1 MLALTLA
8 LATLQ
13 GSHLPL
19 HPASA
24 QFVIEVPE
32 VARLLAA
39 YEKAPL
45 VALTRDEAARA
56 AFARFGEQMDFDAAA
71 GLRPLLELAGL
82 PPTTGTEELLAM
94 ARRAERFSLS
104 VSTREEHPGEF
115 RASFER
121 AVRTQLEILDI
132 EDAIASQFD
141 SEPPGRLEQLLLPD
155 ALRTDEW
162 GRAFQ
167 LERTNSGSTRVVSL
181 GADGARGGDGANAD
195 IDADLDQER
204 WIEKELELRRAILV
218 AIDFTDEAL
227 ARGSLEE
234 LKSAMGAD
242 VTASTRTLEFA
253 GSPALWSSFTTKKP
267 AESEGWS
274 LRAGA
279 RVLFGFGAARVD
291 DVVARLAD
299 PKGSLATQPRW
310 TALQATLGA
319 PAGVVVAQGELDTD
333 VLAGLLSEAID
344 LLPKPSALSRLEP
357 TPTAFRMQLVGERF
371 HTDLWRPEASDSS
384 WFAALGAAR
393 PDAATLELVPADA
406 AGVLATRID
415 VARLER
421 QFRARVGL
429 DEVAAARLAELEQKH
444 GFDLSKDVFGNL
456 AGGMSLHVMPLNSIG
471 LPNVVA
477 MFELRDAAAFERG
490 MNGLATAFAQQPGQT
505 MKLKASRYRDAALWT
520 IETGDAAASASP
532 IPFDVSPTIAIA
544 GGRAI
549 LATTALFAKREVKR
563 VLGDEPKNAEP
574 LARFAGAPADA
585 TLVGAMDW
593 RSMID
598 SLYTT
603 LRGAAALAGGF
614 ADLPIDLTA
623 LSAALPE
630 KPEVFTRFFAPTTMW
645 GRPVEHGFHVHLEAS
660 FGPETWISLAAL
672 GTSVAT
678 TMSDRPA
685 DTSEAPAQPEAPAS
699 AAELATTKLALD
711 RVATRL
717 FVYQLD
723 QGTYPEALAALTQPT
738 ESYPQGYLDGEP
750 LPKDGWG
757 RELLYR
763 RDGDGYRLWSSGA
776 DGVDGTA
783 DDVQP

>member
-13 GSHLPL
+13 GSHHPL
-19 HPASA
+19 HPARA
-24 QFVIEVPE
+24 QLVLEVPD
-32 VARLLAA
+32 VASLLSA
-39 YEKAPL
+39 YDRAPL
-45 VALTRDEAARA
+45 VALMRDETARA
-56 AFARFGEQMDFDAAA
+56 AFARFGEQMSFDASA

-82 PPTTGTEELLAM
+82 PPTTGTDELLTM

-104 VSTREEHPGEF
+104 VSTREE
-115 RASFER
+115 RANELRESFER

-132 EDAIASQFD
+132 EDAIAAAGNAGKL
-141 SEPPGRLEQLLLPD
+141 ERLDTLALD
-155 ALRTDEW
+155 ARLATDEW
-162 GRAFQ
+162 GEPYQ
-167 LERTNSGSTRVVSL
+167 LERTNSESPRIFSF
-181 GADGARGGDGANAD
+181 GADGEIGGNGENTDV
-195 IDADLDQER
+195 DAELDQER
-204 WIEKELELRRAILV
+204 WIEKELERRRAILV
-218 AIDFTDEAL
+218 AIDFTSEAL
-227 ARGSLEE
+227 ATTSLQE
-234 LKSAMGAD
+234 LMEAVGGD
-242 VTASTRTLEFA
+242 TTDRTRTVEFA
-253 GSPALWSSFTTKKP
+253 GANAVWSSFTTRKP

-279 RVLFGFGAARVD
+279 RVLLGFGAARVED
-291 DVVARLAD
+291 IVARLAD
-299 PKGSLATQPRW
+299 PARSLATDARW
-310 TALQATLGA
+310 NAMQSALGA
-319 PAGVVVAQGELDTD
+319 PSGVVVAQGVLDTD
-333 VLAGLLSEAID
+333 VLAGLLADSID
-344 LLPKPSALSRLEP
+344 LFPAPDALARLAP
-357 TPTAFRMQLVGERF
+357 QTTAFRMQLVGERF
-371 HTDLWRPEASDSS
+371 HTDLWRPEPSDGS
-384 WFAALGAAR
+384 WLGALGVAR

-429 DEVAAARLAELEQKH
+429 DETAAARLAELEQKH

-471 LPNVVA
+471 LPNIVA

-490 MNGLATAFAQQPGQT
+490 MKGLATAFAEQPGQT
-505 MKLKASRYRDAALWT
+505 MKLKSSRYRDAAMWT
-520 IETGDAAASASP
+520 IETESSGASP
-532 IPFDVSPTIAIA
+532 IPLDISPTIAIA

-574 LARFAGAPADA
+574 LAKFASVPADA

-593 RSMID
+593 RAMID

-614 ADLPIDLTA
+614 ADLPIDLGA

-645 GRPVEHGFHVHLEAS
+645 GRPVEQGFHVHLEAS
-660 FGPETWISLAAL
+660 FGPETWTSLAAL
-672 GTSVAT
+672 GTSVVT
-678 TMSDRPA
+678 SMSER
-685 DTSEAPAQPEAPAS
+685 SNEGGEAPVEPAS
-699 AAELATTKLALD
+699 APGAVELELTKQALD

-717 FVYQLD
+717 FVFQLD
-723 QGTYPEALAALTQPT
+723 QGAYPEALAALTLPT

-757 RELLYR
+757 RDLHYR
-763 RDGDGYRLWSSGA
+763 REGDGHRLWSAGA
-776 DGVDGTA
+776 DGVDGTT
-783 DDVQP
+783 DDVQQF

>member
-8 LATLQ
+8 FATLQ

-19 HPASA
+19 HPARA
-24 QFVIEVPE
+24 QLALEVPD
-32 VARLLAA
+32 VAKLLAA
-39 YEKAPL
+39 YEKTPL

-56 AFARFGEQMDFDAAA
+56 AFARFGEQMKFDASA

-82 PPTTGTEELLAM
+82 PPTTGTDELLGM
-94 ARRAERFSLS
+94 AQRASRFSLS
-104 VSTREEHPGEF
+104 VSTREARAGEL
-115 RASFER
+115 RESFER

-132 EDAIASQFD
+132 EDALAAAGSAD
-141 SEPPGRLEQLLLPD
+141 KLERLDTLALEER
-155 ALRTDEW
+155 LRTDEW
-162 GRAFQ
+162 GRPFQ
-167 LERTNSGSTRVVSL
+167 LERTSSGSLRIFSL
-181 GADGARGGDGANAD
+181 GADGASGGNGENTD
-195 IDADLDQER
+195 IDAELDQES
-204 WIEKELELRRAILV
+204 WIEKALEQRRAILV
-218 AIDFTDEAL
+218 AIDFTSDAL
-227 ARGSLEE
+227 AATSLTE
-234 LKSAMGAD
+234 LMTAVGAD
-242 VTASTRTLEFA
+242 TTDRTRTLQFA
-253 GSPALWSSFTTKKP
+253 GANATWSSFTTTKP
-267 AESEGWS
+267 AEQEGWS
-274 LRAGA
+274 LRTGA
-279 RVLFGFGAARVD
+279 RVLLGFGASKVE

-299 PKGSLATQPRW
+299 PESALAAEARW
-310 TALQATLGA
+310 SAMQGALGA
-319 PAGVVVAQGELDTD
+319 PSGVVIAHGVLDTD
-333 VLAGLLSEAID
+333 VLAGLLSEAVD
-344 LLPKPSALSRLEP
+344 LLPAPAAQSRLEP
-357 TPTAFRMQLVGERF
+357 QPTAFRMQLVGERF
-371 HTDLWRPEASDSS
+371 HTDLWRPEANDGS
-384 WFAALGAAR
+384 WFGALGVAR

-471 LPNVVA
+471 LPNIVG

-490 MNGLATAFAQQPGQT
+490 MQGLAAAFAEQPGQT

-520 IETGDAAASASP
+520 IETGGSSDSP

-549 LATTALFAKREVKR
+549 FATTALFAKREVKR

-574 LARFAGAPADA
+574 LAKFAGAPADA

-645 GRPVEHGFHVHLEAS
+645 GRPVEHGFHLHLEAS

-672 GTSVAT
+672 GTSVVT
-678 TMSDRPA
+678 SMTDRPG
-685 DTSEAPAQPEAPAS
+685 DTSEAPAPPEVPAS

-763 RDGDGYRLWSSGA
+763 RDGDGYRVWSSGA

>member
-1 MLALTLA
+1 MFALTLA
-8 LATLQ
+8 LATLG
-13 GSHLPL
+13 GSQLPL

-24 QFVIEVPE
+24 QLVLEVPD
-32 VARLLAA
+32 VAQLLAA
-39 YEKAPL
+39 YEQAPL

-56 AFARFGEQMDFDAAA
+56 AFARFGEQMNFDAAA
-71 GLRPLLELAGL
+71 GLRPLLEMAGL
-82 PPTTGTEELLAM
+82 PPTTGTDELLAM
-94 ARRAERFSLS
+94 ARRAERLSLS
-104 VSTREEHPGEF
+104 VSTRETHAGEL
-115 RASFER
+115 RESFDR

-132 EDAIASQFD
+132 EDAVASQFD
-141 SEPPGRLEQLLLPD
+141 SELPSSLEQLMLPD

-167 LERTNSGSTRVVSL
+167 LERTSSGSLRIFSF
-181 GADGARGGDGANAD
+181 GADGASGGNGANAD
-195 IDADLDQER
+195 IDAELDQER
-204 WIEKELELRRAILV
+204 WIEKELESRRAILV
-218 AIDFTDEAL
+218 VIDFTSEAVAGSSL
-227 ARGSLEE
+227 AE
-234 LKSAMGAD
+234 LMNAVGAD
-242 VTASTRTLEFA
+242 TTDRTRTLQFA
-253 GSPALWSSFTTKKP
+253 GANALWSSFTTTKP
-267 AESEGWS
+267 AAQEGWS

-279 RVLFGFGAARVD
+279 RVLLGFGAATAE
-291 DVVARLAD
+291 DVVARLAE
-299 PKGSLATQPRW
+299 PARSFASEARW
-310 TALQATLGA
+310 SAMQAALGA
-319 PAGVVVAQGELDTD
+319 PSGVVVAQGALVTS
-333 VLAGLLSEAID
+333 VLAGLLSEAVD
-344 LLPKPSALSRLEP
+344 LFPAPTALSRLSP
-357 TPTAFRMQLVGERF
+357 DTTAFRMQLVGERF
-371 HTDLWRPEASDSS
+371 HTDLWRPEANDSA
-384 WFAALGAAR
+384 WFGALGLAR
-393 PDAATLELVPADA
+393 PDAATLALVPADA

-429 DEVAAARLAELEQKH
+429 DEVAAARLAALEQQH

-471 LPNVVA
+471 LPNIVA
-477 MFELRDAAAFERG
+477 MFELRDATAFERG
-490 MNGLATAFAQQPGQT
+490 MHGLAAAFAEQPGQT

-520 IETGDAAASASP
+520 IETGSSGDSP

-549 LATTALFAKREVKR
+549 FATTALFAKREVKR
-563 VLGDEPKNAEP
+563 VLGDEPKHAEP
-574 LARFAGAPADA
+574 LAKFAGAPADA
-585 TLVGAMDW
+585 TLIGAMDW

-630 KPEVFTRFFAPTTMW
+630 KPEVFTRFFAPTKVW
-645 GRPVEHGFHVHLEAS
+645 GRPVEHGFHLHLEAS

-678 TMSDRPA
+678 SMLERGG
-685 DTSEAPAQPEAPAS
+685 DTSEALEQPVAPAGD
-699 AAELATTKLALD
+699 AELATTKQALD

-717 FVYQLD
+717 FVFQLD
-723 QGTYPEALAALTQPT
+723 QGMYPEALAALTQPT

-750 LPKDGWG
+750 LPKDGWS

-763 RDGDGYRLWSSGA
+763 RDGDGYRVWSSGA